1 MANRSVIGGAV
12 PVLVMP
18 FDEDGTI
25 DEGSLRRE
33 LDFCLEAGAQ
43 AICFGM
49 GSESSTL
56 TDAERRQVWT
66 LAARHLDGALPLVA
80 ATAHASREGTIALTH
95 LARECGVDCAMVN
108 PQPYSGERLVTLFR
122 DLSERVRLPLMVQD
136 AGGNAPA
143 DIILRAVDEAEHIV
157 SAKLESPG
165 APLKIGA
172 VATGLRE
179 RGLLAGASGASGAE
193 VASRRAAGAAGA
205 RQVTVLGGANG
216 NWLPEELEFG
226 AVGTMPH
233 PGIIDAFRQVCD
245 RYAAGDAAGGYD
257 TYVRLILPVL
267 RAAAIGAGGGSD
279 GGAGGV
285 MLGVQK
291 AILHRAA
298 VIRTTRC
305 RMPAGAVS
313 GAVLE
318 RIWRH
323 LDQTDLLAARRAT
336 RAT

>member
-1 MANRSVIGGAV
+1 MESEPPRLIRGAV
-12 PVLVMP
+12 RVLVMP
-18 FDEDGTI
+18 FDEDGAI
-25 DEGSLRRE
+25 DEESLRRE
-33 LDFCLEAGAQ
+33 LDFCVEAGAQ
-43 AICFGM
+43 AVCFGI

-56 TDAERRQVWT
+56 TDAERQRVWT
-66 LAARHLDGALPLVA
+66 LAARHLDGSLPLVA

-108 PQPYSGERLVTLFR
+108 PQPYGGERLVALFR
-122 DLSERVRLPLMVQD
+122 DLSERVGLPLMLQD

-143 DIILRAVDEAEHIV
+143 EVILRAVEAAAQVV

-172 VATGLRE
+172 VAGGLRE
-179 RGLLAGASGASGAE
+179 RDLLADGAGRG
-193 VASRRAAGAAGA
+193 GGGGGGGA

-216 NWLPEELEFG
+216 TWLPEELEHG

-245 RYAAGDAAGGYD
+245 RYAAGDAAGGYE

-267 RAAAIGAGGGSD
+267 RAVALGATGPAD

-291 AILHRAA
+291 ALLLRAG
-298 VIRTTRC
+298 VIRTAYC
-305 RMPAGAVS
+305 RMPAGAVPD
-313 GAVLE
+313 AVLE
-318 RIWRH
+318 RLWRH
-323 LDQTDLLAARRAT
+323 LDETGLLAARR
-336 RAT
+336 RATPAAW